1 MRQHL
6 MYLVMFLLILALLFL
21 AGDHPWKAWRWPVR
35 IFCVLALFWLVPE
48 TASALRWLISLI
60 KGRGKIPAQPKR
72 RLNDEEIYEDGRRR
86 RDA

>member
-48 TASALRWLISLI
+48 TASALGWLISLRFALADQPHQRT
-60 KGRGKIPAQPKR
+60 GQDPGSAQTPPER
-72 RLNDEEIYEDGRRR
+72 
-86 RDA
+86 